1 MNDIEFLQE
10 LIDSLKQALTNIT
23 TSIASDPHSI
33 DVVKVS
39 KADFS
44 ATYSGMQGKR
54 DIQEDIIKYE
64 RMIISLDPSNPRAC
78 GGFSC

>member
-1 MNDIEFLQE
+1 MNDIEFLQG
-10 LIDSLKQALTNIT
+10 LIDSLKQAIKTIT
-23 TSIASDPHSI
+23 TSIADDPHST
-33 DVVKVS
+33 DVVKVE

-54 DIQEDIIKYE
+54 DIEKDIIKYE
-64 RMIISLDPSNPRAC
+64 RMIIALDPDNPRAC